1 MRYSPLPGR
10 MTTGRPLAA
19 ALVVALL
26 ATLFAVLFP
35 PATSGETVRAASA
48 APASGV
54 AGRRVGLQIGH
65 LRIEELPEDQA
76 RLRGQTGGSGGG
88 VREVDIN
95 IAVVQRATLLLQAQ
109 GVVVDVLPA
118 TVPRGY
124 RADAFVAVH
133 CDANPTGDPTT
144 RGYKLARYRESLI
157 PEQDDALIA
166 AISTVYGPATGLPLD
181 ANVTRAMTG
190 YYAYNAK
197 RYQTIIDRGTPS
209 TIVELG
215 YLTNPLDR
223 ALLVTRQDLIAAA
236 LAEGIL
242 RFLGASV
249 PLAAPVSAPATQPT
263 PAPPLAPPPTQPV
276 QAAPTPTATPV
287 PHPPTRTLPV
297 DLQHSRLRELGEHW
311 DVRLNV
317 ARLLCHERGTS

>member
-1 MRYSPLPGR
+1 MRYSPLSSR
-10 MTTGRPLAA
+10 MTIGRPFAA
-19 ALVVALL
+19 ALVAALL
-26 ATLFAVLFP
+26 AALFAALFGP
-35 PATSGETVRAASA
+35 GTPGETARAASAASA

-54 AGRRVGLQIGH
+54 AGKRVGLQIGH

-88 VREVDIN
+88 VREVDVN

-166 AISTVYGPATGLPLD
+166 AISAVYGPATGLPLD
-181 ANVTRAMTG
+181 PNVTRAMTG
-190 YYAYNAK
+190 YYAYNPK
-197 RYQTIIDRGTPS
+197 RYQTIIDRSTPS

-242 RFLGASV
+242 RFLGATA
-249 PLAAPVSAPATQPT
+249 PLAAPVSAPTTQST
-263 PAPPLAPPPTQPV
+263 PVAPPPLAPPPAQPI
-276 QAAPTPTATPV
+276 QPAPTPTATPA
-287 PHPPTRTLPV
+287 PHPAARTPAA
-297 DLQHSRLRELGEHW
+297 DLQHSRLRELGE
-311 DVRLNV
+311 R
-317 ARLLCHERGTS
+317 

>member
-19 ALVVALL
+19 ALVATLL
-26 ATLFAVLFP
+26 VTLFAALFAP
-35 PATSGETVRAASA
+35 GRPGETARAASAASA

-95 IAVVQRATLLLQAQ
+95 VAVVERATLLLQAQ

-166 AISTVYGPATGLPLD
+166 AISAVYGPATGLPLD
-181 ANVTRAMTG
+181 LNVTRAMTG
-190 YYAYNAK
+190 YYAYNPK

-223 ALLVTRQDLIAAA
+223 ALLVTRQDLVAAA

-242 RFLGASV
+242 RFLGATA
-249 PLAAPVSAPATQPT
+249 PLAAPVSAPTTQPT
-263 PAPPLAPPPTQPV
+263 PAPPPPPVLPPAQPV

-287 PHPPTRTLPV
+287 PHPATRTLPV
-297 DLQHSRLRELGEHW
+297 DLQHARLRELGE
-311 DVRLNV
+311 R
-317 ARLLCHERGTS
+317 

>member
-1 MRYSPLPGR
+1 VRYSPLPGR

-19 ALVVALL
+19 ALVAALL
-26 ATLFAVLFP
+26 ATLFAAPFGFGAPRDTARAV
-35 PATSGETVRAASA
+35 SAASG

-65 LRIEELPEDQA
+65 LRIAELPEDQA

-95 IAVVQRATLLLQAQ
+95 IAVVERATLLLQAQ

-181 ANVTRAMTG
+181 PNVTRAMTG
-190 YYAYNAK
+190 YYAYNPK

-242 RFLGASV
+242 RFLGATA
-249 PLAAPVSAPATQPT
+249 PLAAPVSAPTTQPT
-263 PAPPLAPPPTQPV
+263 PAPPQPPAPPPAQPV
-276 QAAPTPTATPV
+276 QSAPTPTATPV
-287 PHPPTRTLPV
+287 PHPATRTPPG
-297 DLQHSRLRELGEHW
+297 DLQHSRLRELGE
-311 DVRLNV
+311 R
-317 ARLLCHERGTS
+317 